1 MPEIDSAAALKYVLD
16 KFKEQGDYSFL
27 KEGELETMVAIMQA
41 MDEEYMKASG
51 VDEGGIYDDEAAFD
65 KLFAGMQAKFPE
77 YKMYCMR
84 LAEDY
89 MDYYEEYLESIGA
102 IEWE

>member
-1 MPEIDSAAALKYVLD
+1 MGEIDNAAALKYVLD
-16 KFKEQGDYSFL
+16 KFKEKGDYSFL
-27 KEGELETMVAIMQA
+27 KEGELENMVAAMQE
-41 MDEEYMKASG
+41 MDEEYMRTTG
-51 VDEGGIYDDEAAFD
+51 VDNGEFYDDEAAFEQ
-65 KLFAGMQAKFPE
+65 LFAGMKERFPE

-89 MDYYEEYLESIGA
+89 MDYYENYLDSIGA

>member
-1 MPEIDSAAALKYVLD
+1 MSEIDSAAARKYVLD
-16 KFKEQGDYSFL
+16 KFNEQGDYSFL
-27 KEGELETMVAIMQA
+27 KEGELESMVSAMQE
-41 MDEEYMKASG
+41 MDEEYMRVSG
-51 VDEGGIYDDEAAFD
+51 VDDGGVYDDEAAFEQ
-65 KLFAGMQAKFPE
+65 LFEGMKARFPE

-89 MDYYEEYLESIGA
+89 MDYYEEYLDSIGA